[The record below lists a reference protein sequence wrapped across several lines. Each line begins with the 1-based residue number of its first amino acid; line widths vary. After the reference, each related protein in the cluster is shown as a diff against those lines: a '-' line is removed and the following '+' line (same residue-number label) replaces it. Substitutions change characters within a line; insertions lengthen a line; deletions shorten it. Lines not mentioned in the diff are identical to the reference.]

1 MEIYTT
7 GFTQKTAAQFFG
19 ALKTAG
25 IKQLLDIRLNN
36 SSQLAGF
43 AKRQDLAYFLKEICD
58 AAYLYE
64 PLLAPTQAILDR
76 YRKGKKIGWPIF
88 EKEMLALL
96 AERKI
101 EEKIDPALFE
111 KPTVLLCSELTA
123 EHCHRRLVAEY
134 LQQHWGNI
142 HITHL

>member
-1 MEIYTT
+1 MEIFTT
-7 GFTQKTAAQFFG
+7 GFTQKTAATFFET
-19 ALKTAG
+19 LKKAG
-25 IKQLLDIRLNN
+25 IRQLLDIRLNN

-43 AKRQDLAYFLKEICD
+43 AKRPDLAYFLNEICA

-64 PLLAPTQAILDR
+64 PLLAPTQEILDR
-76 YRKGKKIGWPIF
+76 YRKEKKGWPNF
-88 EKEMLALL
+88 EKEMLVLL
-96 AERKI
+96 SERKI

-142 HITHL
+142 QITHL